1 MITYLRLLTLVFTFA
16 FAFSALPQPTPP
28 PALQEVEAKGTGITE
43 DEAFKQAVVDAV
55 RQAVGTLV
63 TSENVVKNDK
73 LIKDEILTF
82 SNGFVEK
89 VIKKET
95 RNLDGVWEMK
105 LTCMVRKGKLYDTL
119 QLAKIPTVQIDGV
132 SIAAK
137 VMSDLERKKK
147 GHALLVDS
155 LDRFLVDYLSCF
167 ELKSGKPIVGSTGD
181 EESEIEIPYKLAV
194 NELNWNRTS
203 KNLSST
209 LAAANLLDTDILKK
223 FLTETGLRDGFGRG
237 SYNRD
242 REEQSFEV
250 VLLTV
255 IDFDDGS
262 KKMFAKRIDDQLAP
276 GLSAFTQSF
285 LKKNNPR
292 FNPQKF
298 PFFNDSEP
306 KSKNVVS
313 INNTL
318 FSKMKSASQHLAYR
332 FRFNRRWWDG
342 NYFSENAPFY
352 LKGIAAGQFA
362 HSRSRNFRALG
373 ECILLKSSLLDSHL
387 KKTQQSNEH
396 YFFWIPLNAITPRD
410 DK

>member
-1 MITYLRLLTLVFTFA
+1 MRPLVVGILAALLISGVELLA
-16 FAFSALPQPTPP
+16 QPTPP
-28 PALQEVEAKGTGITE
+28 PPLQEVEAKGTGITE

-95 RNLDGVWEMK
+95 RNLDGVWETK
-105 LTCMVRKGKLYDTL
+105 LICMVRKGKLYDTL

-147 GHALLVDS
+147 GQALLVDS

-167 ELKSGKPIVGSTGD
+167 ELKSGKPIVISTGD
-181 EESEIEIPYKLAV
+181 EESQIEIPYKLAV

-203 KNLSST
+203 NNLSST
-209 LAAANLLDTDILKK
+209 LAAANLLDTDILEK
-223 FLTETGLRDGFGRG
+223 FLTKIKARSG
-237 SYNRD
+237 SDPSN
-242 REEQSFEV
+242 EGFEV

-255 IDFDDGS
+255 IHFNDG
-262 KKMFAKRIDDQLAP
+262 KKEMFAKRIDDRLSP
-276 GLSAFTQSF
+276 GLSAFTEYF
-285 LKKNNPR
+285 RKKDRYYNPK
-292 FNPQKF
+292 KF
-298 PFFNDSEP
+298 SHFFNDTDPDWTNS
-306 KSKNVVS
+306 VS

-318 FSKMKSASQHLAYR
+318 LSKMTSASQHLAYR
-332 FRFNRRWWDG
+332 FRFYQPRGDG
-342 NYFSENAPFY
+342 GYFSENAPLY

-362 HSRSRNFRALG
+362 HSKSKEFRDLR
-373 ECILLKSSLLDSHL
+373 ECILLRGSLLDSHL
-387 KKTQQSNEH
+387 KTTQQSYEH
-396 YFFWIPLNAITPRD
+396 NFFWIPLNAITPRD
-410 DK
+410 NK